1 MHLIVRHSLTQALT
15 RFLASNH
22 LADDHWERIT
32 YEALDDP
39 EYIPGA
45 SGRITW
51 VVKGVNGT
59 PEKPNRETL
68 MRSPSVLIGGYYW
81 NIKYFPRG
89 DEGTQYMSVFIE
101 CSTTPRAELLTEALG
116 TERPI
121 QATGEPAPSANLSD
135 SATLIV
141 GGGGLPISDT
151 PETLRQPSLTS
162 PAGEVAEEDTPKIE
176 KGWDVA
182 AQVGCVV
189 YNPKEPRVHASQTSS
204 HHFYSDYPDF
214 GWIRFHGPWD
224 EIHKRQEF
232 QRQALLR
239 NDTLVFTAYVRITKD
254 DTKALWWHAPKD
266 TYKWDSLARTGLR
279 RFTTGTL
286 HSSALISAVS
296 SWLNLRTI
304 ADVILNMRIPDPFKD
319 SKSRPRPL
327 FLALQDVVSDYFNK
341 RTPRDPEASL
351 DGVIKAMEW
360 YGAEIDSK
368 MDVVAIWEMI
378 RRILSYEASN
388 TVNIAGAPDL
398 FPNVLI
404 LRQPDPWRDEQ
415 PILDSSASHGP
426 KQPRRHIEPHSVQ
439 EAFDLAV
446 TGEPRTFR
454 SCEAIG
460 QEQQNWSDPPSLLQ
474 IELHR
479 QSYNKELRQW
489 RKLTHQIKINETL
502 IVNPPDSNRKLE
514 YTLKGMIVHSGDL
527 ESKNYSA
534 VIRRPQA
541 ASASWV
547 AFAGE
552 QEEKSVTYLTR
563 KQAITSHEGSG
574 DHATGDAAVAYVVL
588 YERADSLWGILLTSP
603 VDLGETKFVKTAN
616 TPVGES
622 LEPGSSQKEAAIDME
637 NHDRTLSIHVYPS
650 TSYINYAGRG
660 FLDAGRWPGW
670 GSFQLH
676 MPARTTVSEVSKH
689 IISQATGANGSEKSR
704 QLRLWALDFGDQQ
717 YPRGSPGLHIPRSE
731 QWADLSLE
739 KFAQITGGC
748 HFWLHES
755 PKQAEDASMV
765 HTGTDPRPA
774 SMPSTPTGASSLG
787 GTQAVENQV
796 PEELAS
802 TSPVGHDEQN
812 LRASSDTSRTP
823 EDEDTVMDGV
833 SEQTVQNPLGASGTA
848 QPGPQNSEEG
858 EDDAYIFLKTFSH
871 QDQILLGK
879 GSYIVQRHEK
889 VKDTVQKLLGP
900 GYPDEVD
907 IYRESYP
914 VLNDVDIVHT
924 NQTFSEIDACD
935 GDIFIAQHRPSAA
948 E

>member
-1 MHLIVRHSLTQALT
+1 
-15 RFLASNH
+15 
-22 LADDHWERIT
+22 
-32 YEALDDP
+32 
-39 EYIPGA
+39 
-45 SGRITW
+45 
-51 VVKGVNGT
+51 VNGT

-68 MRSPSVLIGGYYW
+68 MRSPSVLIGGSYW

-101 CSTTPRAELLTEALG
+101 CSTTPRAEPLTEELG
-116 TERPI
+116 TEMPI
-121 QATGEPAPSANLSD
+121 QGITGNPEPLSAQATAEPAPSANLSG
-135 SATLIV
+135 SATLMV
-141 GGGGLPISDT
+141 GGGGLPISDA
-151 PETLRQPSLTS
+151 PETLLQPSLTS
-162 PAGEVAEEDTPKIE
+162 PAGEVPEEEVPKIE
-176 KGWDVA
+176 KKWDVA

-189 YNPKEPRVHASQTSS
+189 YNPEEPRVHASQTSS

-224 EIHKRQEF
+224 EIHKRQQF

-279 RFTTGTL
+279 RFSTGTL
-286 HSSALISAVS
+286 HSSAIISAVS

-360 YGAEIDSK
+360 YGAELDSK

-398 FPNVLI
+398 FPNLLI

-426 KQPRRHIEPHSVQ
+426 KQPPHHIEPHSVQ
-439 EAFDLAV
+439 EAFDFAV

-454 SCEAIG
+454 GCEGIG
-460 QEQQNWSDPPSLLQ
+460 QEQQNWSNPPSLLQ

-502 IVNPPDSNRKLE
+502 IVNPPGSHRKLE

-534 VIRRPQA
+534 IVRRPQA
-541 ASASWV
+541 AGASWV

-563 KQAITSHEGSG
+563 KQAVTLHEGSS

-588 YERADSLWGILLTSP
+588 YERADSLSGILLTPP
-603 VDLGETKFVKTAN
+603 VDPEDTELVKTSD
-616 TPVGES
+616 TPLGES
-622 LEPGSSQKEAAIDME
+622 LEPGSSQKEAAIE
-637 NHDRTLSIHVYPS
+637 TESHDRALSIHVYPS

-660 FLDAGRWPGW
+660 FLYAGRWPGW
-670 GSFQLH
+670 GSFELDI
-676 MPARTTVSEVSKH
+676 PARTTVSEVSKY
-689 IISQATGANGSEKSR
+689 IICQATSANGPEKPR
-704 QLRLWALDFGDQQ
+704 QPRLWALDFGDQQ
-717 YPRGSPGLHIPRSE
+717 YPRGSPGLHMPSSE

-739 KFAQITGGC
+739 QFAQITGGC

-765 HTGTDPRPA
+765 HTGTDTQSA
-774 SMPSTPTGASSLG
+774 STPSTHIGASSLDG
-787 GTQAVENQV
+787 AQAVENQV
-796 PEELAS
+796 PEEPAS
-802 TSPVGHDEQN
+802 TSLVGDGEQN
-812 LRASSDTSRTP
+812 LRASPDTSGAP
-823 EDEDTVMDGV
+823 EDEDIIMDGV
-833 SEQTVQNPLGASGTA
+833 SEPAVQNPLDAPATA
-848 QPGPQNSEEG
+848 QPGPQNSDEE
-858 EDDAYIFLKTFSH
+858 EDKAYIFLKTFSH

-879 GSYIVQRHEK
+879 GSYIIQRQEK

-907 IYRESYP
+907 VYRESYP
-914 VLNDVDIVHT
+914 ALSDVDIVKS
-924 NQTFSEIDACD
+924 NQTFSEIDVCD